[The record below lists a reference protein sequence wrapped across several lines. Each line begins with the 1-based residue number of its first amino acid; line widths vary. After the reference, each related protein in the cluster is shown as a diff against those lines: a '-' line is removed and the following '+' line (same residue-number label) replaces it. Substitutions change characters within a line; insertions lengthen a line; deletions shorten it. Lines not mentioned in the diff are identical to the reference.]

1 MELGQIIITSDT
13 WNVLFWCCIILV
25 AIVILGIAL
34 LVLRRKMLSHNSGRC
49 DSRLSMELIE
59 KMLGDGNISL
69 EEYKTLRRSAL
80 GLDKS
85 GKGLDNASS
94 SSEADGLTMNE

>member
-1 MELGQIIITSDT
+1 
-13 WNVLFWCCIILV
+13 
-25 AIVILGIAL
+25 
-34 LVLRRKMLSHNSGRC
+34 
-49 DSRLSMELIE
+49 MELIE
-59 KMLGDGNISL
+59 KMLGDGNISQ